1 MTVKQLIAYAQQ
13 LDIPLPVKRTKA
25 NLVQRIESI
34 ARVSRD
40 MDAILRCS
48 ASRASSA
55 YRD

>member
-1 MTVKQLIAYAQQ
+1 MTVAQLIAHARE

-34 ARVSRD
+34 AQVSRD